1 MRAGMLADLIFGEN
15 PELRNLVNQFN
26 FLILNPKGKITGFNH
41 QMLQNFGKADHLL
54 MNQNFFVVFEPEDG
68 NADLAIRIK
77 SVLNGNPEPIGFSL
91 PEQNLIFRGVA
102 LPVMQEGECAEHLL
116 ILCRE
121 EKIELKEEDA
131 LNYFWA
137 EASEFLANSGIS
149 TGSIIS
155 ETDMKKP
162 RILLIEDQNGLV
174 VKIFNRLLKSGKENV
189 LLAPSADAALLMA
202 GEFKPHAVISSY
214 EPIGNISGNEIRG
227 KMKEI
232 SGSSTILVSS
242 EGGEIRIE
250 DGWLDI
256 HVKNQAESVTKIL
269 DLINQLYLDN
279 NLD

>member
-1 MRAGMLADLIFGEN
+1 
-15 PELRNLVNQFN
+15 
-26 FLILNPKGKITGFNH
+26 
-41 QMLQNFGKADHLL
+41 
-54 MNQNFFVVFEPEDG
+54 
-68 NADLAIRIK
+68 
-77 SVLNGNPEPIGFSL
+77 
-91 PEQNLIFRGVA
+91 
-102 LPVMQEGECAEHLL
+102 
-116 ILCRE
+116 
-121 EKIELKEEDA
+121 

-137 EASEFLANSGIS
+137 EASEFLAISGIS
-149 TGSIIS
+149 TGSNIS

-162 RILLIEDQNGLV
+162 RILLIEDQHGLV
-174 VKIFNRLLKSGKENV
+174 VKIFNRLLKTGKENV
-189 LLAPSADAALLMA
+189 LLAPSVDAALLMA
-202 GEFKPHAVISSY
+202 GEFRPHAVISSY
-214 EPIGNISGNEIRG
+214 EPIGHISGIETRE